1 MEIIG
6 VIVAGIII
14 GLLGKWVAP
23 GDRDKIPF
31 WLTILCGIAGVIV
44 GWYIA
49 AGLGVEATSGVDWIR
64 WIVSILV
71 AAVFVMAAATITGRR
86 KTKLRDRL

>member
-14 GLLGKWVAP
+14 GMLGKWVAP

>member
-14 GLLGKWVAP
+14 GLLGKFVAP
-23 GDRDKIPF
+23 GGRDNTGFIV
-31 WLTILCGIAGVIV
+31 TVLCGIAGVIV

-49 AGLGVEATSGVDWIR
+49 AALGVAATAGVDWAR
-64 WIVSILV
+64 WIISILV
-71 AAVFVMAAATITGRR
+71 AAAFVALATTLTGRSR
-86 KTKLRDRL
+86 VKSRL